1 MYWRQKKDSFVLICS
16 FVRSAVASITLHVLY
31 ILVVLVCLFSFDI
44 LLFFLSISFVWFG
57 FVSFRLIDLS
67 CTHDY
72 WLHWHVIVLCFWV
85 RSVYPPMGIVSHVT
99 NFNQQNWTSFSLWC
113 PLVIIGKHTS
123 ECANEWGAL
132 LNFTRG
138 LLFLCFSLSSCCSLY
153 FFRILFLLFLILLF
167 YFGSVVKSTRWR
179 EPRVAWAMNIGF
191 RYRLADCVR
200 YFGWWLR
207 EEKMSPRHC
216 QRGWRRRQHGRR

>member
-1 MYWRQKKDSFVLICS
+1 M
-16 FVRSAVASITLHVLY
+16 ITDCIGMLLY
-31 ILVVLVCLFSFDI
+31 YV
-44 LLFFLSISFVWFG
+44 
-57 FVSFRLIDLS
+57 
-67 CTHDY
+67 
-72 WLHWHVIVLCFWV
+72 FWV
-85 RSVYPPMGIVSHVT
+85 RSVYPPMGLVSHVT
-99 NFNQQNWTSFSLWC
+99 NFNQQKWTSFSLWC

-132 LNFTRG
+132 LNCTLG
-138 LLFLCFSLSSCCSLY
+138 LLFLCFSLFLLFAL
-153 FFRILFLLFLILLF
+153 FFWILFLCVCFFFFFLVLLF

-179 EPRVAWAMNIGF
+179 EPRVAWAMNIRF

-200 YFGWWLR
+200 YFGSFFFSWWLR